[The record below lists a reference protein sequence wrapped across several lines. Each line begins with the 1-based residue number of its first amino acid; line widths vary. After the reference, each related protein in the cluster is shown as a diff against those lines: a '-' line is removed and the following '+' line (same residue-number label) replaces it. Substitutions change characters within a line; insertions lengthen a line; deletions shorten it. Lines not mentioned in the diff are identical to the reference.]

1 MGRGKVVNFQIYAL
15 LRYLQSPGGRSVP
28 QLVADMGVSRAS
40 IYRYLNL
47 IQEMG
52 FPLTSEFRGREAFY
66 FFDMDDPQIGK
77 NIFDNLPLLK
87 DDFLFDKDEKLLIEF
102 LFTNAEGTIPTVSK
116 RIDTLHK
123 KMQTLLSFAGHVSQ
137 TEEVV

>member
-1 MGRGKVVNFQIYAL
+1 
-15 LRYLQSPGGRSVP
+15 
-28 QLVADMGVSRAS
+28 MGVSRAS

-87 DDFLFDKDEKLLIEF
+87 DDFLFDKDEKLR
-102 LFTNAEGTIPTVSK
+102 LFTFFCGIE
-116 RIDTLHK
+116 L
-123 KMQTLLSFAGHVSQ
+123 
-137 TEEVV
+137 

>member
-1 MGRGKVVNFQIYAL
+1 MNFQIYAL
-15 LRYLQSPGGRSVP
+15 IRYLQSPGGRSVP
-28 QLVADMGVSRAS
+28 QLVSDMGVSRAS
-40 IYRYLNL
+40 IYRYLN
-47 IQEMG
+47 IVQEMG
-52 FPLTSEFRGREAFY
+52 FPLTSETKGREVFY

-137 TEEVV
+137 TE